1 MFRTGTLK
9 RNQTLMI
16 IFIGILFT
24 SFAYDILL
32 NQLSANK
39 SGIYEIPTYTNNNVV
54 RIVPQIELNA
64 NLFTHSEIMDFV
76 TEAMSNSLNL
86 SFDNYELSMTS
97 AATRYFTQSGWGT
110 FSKGIENSGLYKN
123 IFTNK
128 EIIEFFPTRA
138 PFIEYSGV
146 APGHVNGEYR
156 EEAYWVWRVK
166 VRGKFST
173 KTLNKWST
181 SEDSNEER
189 RIHKPRTASVEFTL
203 DLQRVPK
210 GKGASAVKINNAS
223 EWIIDWGKN

>member
-16 IFIGILFT
+16 IFVGILI
-24 SFAYDILL
+24 SSYSYDILL

-39 SGIYEIPTYTNNNVV
+39 SGIYEIPTYKNNNFV
-54 RIVPQIELNA
+54 RIVPQIDLNA
-64 NLFTHSEIMDFV
+64 ELFSHSEIMDFV
-76 TEAMSNSLNL
+76 TEAMTNSLNL

-97 AATRYFTQSGWGT
+97 AATRYYTQSGWGT
-110 FSKGIENSGLYKN
+110 FSNSIEQSGIYKN

-128 EIIEFFPTRA
+128 EIIEFFPKRA
-138 PFIEYSGV
+138 PFIEYSDV

-156 EEAYWVWRVK
+156 KEAYWVWRVK
-166 VRGKFST
+166 VSGTFST
-173 KTLNKWST
+173 KSLKKLSP
-181 SEDSNEER
+181 SEELNEER
-189 RIHKPRTASVEFTL
+189 RRRKPRTASVEFTL

-223 EWIIDWGKN
+223 DWKIEWGKK

>member
-1 MFRTGTLK
+1 MFRTSTLK
-9 RNQTLMI
+9 RNQTLII
-16 IFIGILFT
+16 IFIGILCI

-54 RIVPQIELNA
+54 RIVPQIELNSE
-64 NLFTHSEIMDFV
+64 LFTHSEIMDFV

-110 FSKGIENSGLYKN
+110 FSNGIEDSGLYKN
-123 IFTNK
+123 IFIDK
-128 EIIEFFPTRA
+128 EIIEFYPTRA

-146 APGHVNGEYR
+146 APGYVNGKYR
-156 EEAYWVWRVK
+156 DEAYWVWRVK
-166 VRGKFST
+166 VSGKFST
-173 KTLNKWST
+173 KTLST
-181 SEDSNEER
+181 SNDANEKKR
-189 RIHKPRTASVEFTL
+189 NRKRQTATVNFTL

-210 GKGASAVKINNAS
+210 GKGASAVKINHAS
-223 EWIIDWGKN
+223 KWNIDWGNN